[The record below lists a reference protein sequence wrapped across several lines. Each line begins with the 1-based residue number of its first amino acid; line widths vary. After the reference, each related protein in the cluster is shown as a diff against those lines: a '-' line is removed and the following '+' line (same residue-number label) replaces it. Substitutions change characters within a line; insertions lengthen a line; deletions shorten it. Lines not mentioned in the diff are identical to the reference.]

1 MNKGTNTEKNT
12 TELCGLWRVEEDTG
26 GEVHWG
32 YSEESLKCWDEN
44 FELNFLVNCGCP
56 CSSVDKES
64 ACSAGDPGSS
74 PGLGRSPEKERAT
87 NSSILAWKI
96 SCTEE
101 PGGLQ
106 SMGLQRA
113 GHN

>member
-1 MNKGTNTEKNT
+1 MNKGTNTEKNK
-12 TELCGLWRVEEDTG
+12 TELCGLWRAEEDTG

-74 PGLGRSPEKERAT
+74 PGLERSLKKEMST
-87 NSSILAWKI
+87 HLSILAWRI
-96 SCTEE
+96 PWIEE
-101 PGGLQ
+101 PDGLQ
-106 SMGLQRA
+106 SRRLQNT
-113 GHN
+113 GQD